1 MWAEPT
7 DIGSDVAPY
16 IQRFKRTVAM
26 DLFLQQGTVWKEI
39 RALRERWTM
48 SSTVQVPPETRHNL
62 HFPENGWPDQ
72 YDSEGEQS
80 SAWVELASKW
90 SAELYTL
97 ARRLVPEHYRP
108 NHVDEKHWAIFLSAC
123 VLFDPPET
131 GLLLFA
137 EHGRPRPL
145 GLSPAD
151 ERWRSFG
158 SPPHAMIAAPIRTL
172 SDGLISE
179 SIEGWFWEQ
188 VIEEIG
194 KKFLEPIGLDIH
206 EMMLEVLKNSP
217 ALLKKRKELREQ
229 HAPARHYIAVDEE
242 TTADDVQ
249 RAFRLISNTLPE
261 RSKKGAPR
269 RDSLVALQCAIL
281 YDRYNAKDPEDQRR
295 LRWSYERLAEEFG
308 LGAGETQKA
317 KKQVAADYVA
327 LGRKV
332 LEESKDKSRT

>member
-1 MWAEPT
+1 M
-7 DIGSDVAPY
+7 
-16 IQRFKRTVAM
+16 
-26 DLFLQQGTVWKEI
+26 
-39 RALRERWTM
+39 
-48 SSTVQVPPETRHNL
+48 TVQVPPETRHNL

-90 SAELYTL
+90 GVELYTL

-108 NHVDEKHWAIFLSAC
+108 NHVDEMHWAIFLSAC

-137 EHGRPRPL
+137 EHGGPRPL

-172 SDGLISE
+172 SDGLMSK
-179 SIEGWFWEQ
+179 SIEGWFWKQ

-217 ALLKKRKELREQ
+217 ALLKNVRSF
-229 HAPARHYIAVDEE
+229 ANNMP
-242 TTADDVQ
+242 
-249 RAFRLISNTLPE
+249 LP
-261 RSKKGAPR
+261 
-269 RDSLVALQCAIL
+269 DTI
-281 YDRYNAKDPEDQRR
+281 
-295 LRWSYERLAEEFG
+295 
-308 LGAGETQKA
+308 
-317 KKQVAADYVA
+317 
-327 LGRKV
+327 
-332 LEESKDKSRT
+332 